1 MVRGL
6 LSAARSPATLPP
18 VQSEFLEFEAEIRTA
33 VQRIEALTGF
43 PDRRRD
49 EIARLERELRE
60 VRERVYR
67 DLTPWQRVLAAR
79 HPERPYCLDYV
90 GRLFTGFTE
99 LHGDRRYADDP
110 AVVGGF
116 AWLHGQPVMVIG
128 QQKGRDTAQRLRR
141 NYGMPRP
148 EGYRK
153 ALRLMKLAEKFGRPV
168 ITLVDTP
175 GAFPGIEAEER
186 GQAEAIA
193 TNLREMARLRAPIV
207 VAVIGEGGSGG
218 ALGIA
223 VGDRVL
229 MMENAIYS
237 VISPEGCAAI
247 LWKNPDSVRG
257 AAAEAAKRMR
267 ITAREHLENGIIDE
281 IVPEPP
287 GGAHADPDSAADLL
301 GARLRRALRA
311 VAAKPDAVRR
321 RERFLKFRDMGR
333 VGLQEFDPEETR
345 APGAPASGPG
355 SPAGRLAHG

>member
-1 MVRGL
+1 MQ
-6 LSAARSPATLPP
+6 T
-18 VQSEFLEFEAEIRTA
+18 EFLEFEAEIRTA
-33 VQRIEALTGF
+33 VRRIEALTGF

-60 VRERVYR
+60 VRERVYA

-90 GRLFTGFTE
+90 ERLFTGFTE

-110 AVVGGF
+110 AVVGGP
-116 AWLHGQPVMVIG
+116 AWLRGRPVMVIG
-128 QQKGRDTAQRLRR
+128 QQKGRDTAQRIHR

-153 ALRLMKLAEKFGRPV
+153 ALRLMKLAEKFRRPV

-193 TNLREMARLRAPIV
+193 VNLREMARLEVPVV

-223 VGDRVL
+223 VGDRIL

-247 LWKNPDSVRG
+247 LWKNPGSVRE

-267 ITAREHLENGIIDE
+267 ITAADHLENGIIDE

-287 GGAHADPDSAADLL
+287 GGAHADPEAAAELL
-301 GARLRRALRA
+301 GQRLRQALSR
-311 VAAKPDAVRR
+311 VADKAPAALL
-321 RERFLKFRDMGR
+321 RERFLKIRDLGR
-333 VGLQEFDPEETR
+333 VGLADADSR
-345 APGAPASGPG
+345 AAPA
-355 SPAGRLAHG
+355 PAGPLPSIPRPPEAHSASG